1 MIGDLLAGNY
11 EGKYAPV
18 YDVRRRMWGT
28 EIVDPLLVISCSVR
42 DQEYVYGLLGERIV
56 IIKID
61 DFVKVISR

>member
-11 EGKYAPV
+11 KGKYAPV
-18 YDVRRRMWGT
+18 YDVRWGT
-28 EIVDPLLVISCSVR
+28 EIVDPLLVIGCSAR

-56 IIKID
+56 LIKID